1 MKKFLTF
8 LMTAILT
15 LGVFTMSACGGN
27 TEKGVFLLSLSDD
40 VMNSFI
46 ADNKIDG
53 KYDVYGKVDITNDQ
67 YKFIDAS
74 SPVKTLGVSATY
86 IVSND
91 LSEDVVYNITKA
103 MWESK
108 GSIGHTVESTMDIN
122 LALVTIGNV
131 KIHPGAAKYYR
142 EKGLTIADDR
152 IASCGTATSDITI
165 YTGGTGGTY
174 YAFTN
179 GLQSQLK
186 DKTAYNY
193 TVVGDTGGSVANLKA
208 IKNGNCNMAIVQN
221 DTMVNAYNGLTNN
234 FAESGA
240 ITNFSVIGEVYPE
253 VMQIVTNDSSIKSL
267 ADLKGSKKIV
277 SIGDVGSGVEAN
289 AVALLKK
296 YGVDI
301 TYNESTKTYTSKD
314 ISIKNLSVAKSADG
328 MKDEVVDVFFFTSGA
343 PATSITELATAL
355 NK

>member
-1 MKKFLTF
+1 MKKLLVFL
-8 LMTAILT
+8 LTAI
-15 LGVFTMSACGGN
+15 MSIGALSMIGCGN
-27 TEKGVFLLSLSDD
+27 KDKGVYLLSLSDD
-40 VMNSFI
+40 VMNEFI

-67 YKFIDAS
+67 YDFIDAS
-74 SPVKTLGVSATY
+74 SPVKTIGVSATY
-86 IVSND
+86 IVSNN

-103 MWESK
+103 IWESK
-108 GSIGHTVESTMDIN
+108 GSIGHSVESSMDIQK
-122 LALVTIGNV
+122 AVETIGNV
-131 KIHPGAAKYYR
+131 KIHPGAAKYYK
-142 EKGLTIADDR
+142 ENGVEIADDR
-152 IASCGTATSDITI
+152 IATCGSNVSDITI

-179 GLQSQLK
+179 GLQLQLSK
-186 DKTAYNY
+186 KTSYSY
-193 TVVGDTGGSVANLKA
+193 TVVGDTGGSVANLRA
-208 IKNGNCNMAIVQN
+208 IKNGTCNMAIVQN

-234 FAESGA
+234 FAEDGA

-343 PATSITELATAL
+343 PATSISELATAL